1 MRVMVGVRMP
11 CRSASYVWETNPKKV
26 QVFSVVTAVDD
37 VCAQRHETVDVK
49 RIYTALEQQG
59 VRIRKHGRDNN
70 ASVAKSVREEHPTT
84 MNQLHNLACSK
95 TTREDPK
102 TTIRWT
108 EGKLGHYMA

>member
-1 MRVMVGVRMP
+1 MCVMVDVRMP
-11 CRSASYVWETNPKKV
+11 CRSAPYVWETNLKKV

-37 VCAQRHETVDVK
+37 VCPQRDEIVGGK

-59 VRIRKHGRDNN
+59 VRIHKHGHDNN
-70 ASVAKSVREEHPTT
+70 ASVAKSIMEEHPTT
-84 MNQLHNLACSK
+84 MNQLHYMSCSK